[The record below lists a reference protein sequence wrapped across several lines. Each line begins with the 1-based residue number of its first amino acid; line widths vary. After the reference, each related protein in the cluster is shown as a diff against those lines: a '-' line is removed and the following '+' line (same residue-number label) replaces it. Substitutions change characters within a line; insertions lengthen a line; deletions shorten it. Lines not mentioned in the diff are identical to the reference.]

1 MLVEH
6 FKSDGKQD
14 GGAEKREFGAVASCS
29 A

>member
-1 MLVEH
+1 MLVEY

-14 GGAEKREFGAVASCS
+14 GGAEKRELGAVASCF